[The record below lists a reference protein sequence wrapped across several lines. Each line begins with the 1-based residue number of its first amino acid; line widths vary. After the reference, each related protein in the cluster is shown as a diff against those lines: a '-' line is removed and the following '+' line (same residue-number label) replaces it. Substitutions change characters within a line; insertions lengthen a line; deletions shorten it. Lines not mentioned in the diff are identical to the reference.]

1 EEAFLYFCGLYT
13 TTLLF
18 YRSPPQPT
26 TLSTIEPPCHPLSFK
41 TLASIQS
48 TFGLEL
54 DESQNLF
61 AQTKPRQPSDRLSI
75 TLAENIPLANATN
88 TEKARSELIIAPV
101 LLEIRR
107 SFQGQIGFFSGT
119 EFSVEPEK
127 GLHGYCDYILTASPE
142 LYEIKAPIVTIVE
155 AKNENIK
162 GGLAQ
167 CIAEMVAAREF
178 NAATNN
184 IGLIL
189 GAVTTGTLWK
199 FLTLNGQVAAIDLD
213 EYYIKEIAK
222 ILGILATPFQKLIS
236 NPENQLSI

>member
-1 EEAFLYFCGLYT
+1 MSY
-13 TTLLF
+13 
-18 YRSPPQPT
+18 S
-26 TLSTIEPPCHPLSFK
+26 SFK
-41 TLASIQS
+41 TLASVQS
-48 TFGLEL
+48 AFGLDLE
-54 DESQNLF
+54 ERGNIF
-61 AQTKPRQPSDRLSI
+61 AQTKPRQPSDYLAI
-75 TLAENIPLANATN
+75 TLAENVPLANAVN

-107 SFQGQIGFFSGT
+107 SFQGQVGFFSGT

-142 LYEIKAPIVTIVE
+142 IYEIKAPIIPVVE

-167 CIAEMVAAREF
+167 CLAEMVAAREF

-184 IGLIL
+184 IELIL

-213 EYYIKEIAK
+213 EYYIKEVAK
-222 ILGILATPFQKLIS
+222 ILGILATPLQQFIS
-236 NPENQLSI
+236 N

>member
-1 EEAFLYFCGLYT
+1 MSY
-13 TTLLF
+13 
-18 YRSPPQPT
+18 S
-26 TLSTIEPPCHPLSFK
+26 SFK
-41 TLASIQS
+41 TLASVQS
-48 TFGLEL
+48 AFGLEL

-61 AQTKPRQPSDRLSI
+61 AQTKPRQPSDYLAIS
-75 TLAENIPLANATN
+75 LAENVSLANAVN

-107 SFQGQIGFFSGT
+107 SFQGQVGFFSGT

-127 GLHGYCDYILTASPE
+127 GLHGYCDYILTASSE
-142 LYEIKAPIVTIVE
+142 IYEIKAPIIAVVE

-167 CIAEMVAAREF
+167 CLAEMVAVREF
-178 NAATNN
+178 NAATNH

-213 EYYIKEIAK
+213 EYYIKEVAK
-222 ILGILATPFQKLIS
+222 ILGILATPLQQFI
-236 NPENQLSI
+236 

>member
-1 EEAFLYFCGLYT
+1 M
-13 TTLLF
+13 
-18 YRSPPQPT
+18 
-26 TLSTIEPPCHPLSFK
+26 SFK

>member
-1 EEAFLYFCGLYT
+1 MSY
-13 TTLLF
+13 
-18 YRSPPQPT
+18 S
-26 TLSTIEPPCHPLSFK
+26 SFK
-41 TLASIQS
+41 TLASVQS
-48 TFGLEL
+48 TFGLEI

-61 AQTKPRQPSDRLSI
+61 AQTKPRQPSDYL
-75 TLAENIPLANATN
+75 TYALAENVSLANAVN

-107 SFQGQIGFFSGT
+107 SFQGQVGFFSGT
-119 EFSVEPEK
+119 EFSVEPEQ

-142 LYEIKAPIVTIVE
+142 IYEIKAPIIAVVE

-167 CIAEMVAAREF
+167 CLAEMVAARKF
-178 NAATNN
+178 NAATNH

-199 FLTLNGQVAAIDLD
+199 FLTLNGGVAAIDMD
-213 EYYIKEIAK
+213 EYYIKEVAK
-222 ILGILATPFQKLIS
+222 ILGILATPLQQFIS
-236 NPENQLSI
+236 N